1 MRDTRNFDP
10 RFDPAFQRGY
20 VDDGSGAPQPYRG
33 IEALGLEAL
42 GLEAGPVGPAP
53 LEPLESRDAAVAQA
67 QAHPEPLTVSLQGNP
82 WIRVLWVIAPVFVL
96 GGVIGQ
102 AWSQTLLFS
111 GSYASGPSGFASYV
125 APSVMQ
131 SVGPWMVL
139 TGLAA
144 LVGVVFLHAVRWRA
158 GE

>member
-1 MRDTRNFDP
+1 MSDSREFDP

-20 VDDGSGAPQPYRG
+20 RDDGSRASQQYRG
-33 IEALGLEAL
+33 IEALESGAE
-42 GLEAGPVGPAP
+42 PVVLPPQP
-53 LEPLESRDAAVAQA
+53 LEPRDAAVVEAL
-67 QAHPEPLTVSLQGNP
+67 AHPEPVAVSLHGNP
-82 WIRVLWVIAPVFVL
+82 WVRVLWVIAPVFIL

-102 AWSQTLLFS
+102 AWSQSLLFN
-111 GSYASGPSGFASYV
+111 GSSASDPSAFVSYV
-125 APSVMQ
+125 VPSVVQ

-158 GE
+158 AE

>member
-1 MRDTRNFDP
+1 MSDTRDFDP

-33 IEALGLEAL
+33 IEALGFGAEPL
-42 GLEAGPVGPAP
+42 GPAP

-67 QAHPEPLTVSLQGNP
+67 HPEPLVVSLQGNP

-158 GE
+158 AE

>member
-1 MRDTRNFDP
+1 MSDTRNFDP

-20 VDDGSGAPQPYRG
+20 VDDGPGAPQPYRG
-33 IEALGLEAL
+33 IEALGFGAEPL
-42 GLEAGPVGPAP
+42 GPAP

-67 QAHPEPLTVSLQGNP
+67 HPEPLAVSLQGNP

-158 GE
+158 AE

>member
-1 MRDTRNFDP
+1 MSDTRDFDP

-33 IEALGLEAL
+33 IEALGLGAE
-42 GLEAGPVGPAP
+42 PVGPAP

-67 QAHPEPLTVSLQGNP
+67 PAQAHPELLAVSLQGNP

-96 GGVIGQ
+96 GGLIGQ

-111 GSYASGPSGFASYV
+111 GSYASGPSGFVSYV

-158 GE
+158 AE

>member
-1 MRDTRNFDP
+1 MSDTRDFDP

-33 IEALGLEAL
+33 IEALEL
-42 GLEAGPVGPAP
+42 GAEPVGPAP

-67 QAHPEPLTVSLQGNP
+67 HPEPLAVSLQGNP

-158 GE
+158 AE

>member
-1 MRDTRNFDP
+1 MSDTRDFDP

-33 IEALGLEAL
+33 IEALGLGAE
-42 GLEAGPVGPAP
+42 PVGPAP
-53 LEPLESRDAAVAQA
+53 QPLESRDAVVAEA
-67 QAHPEPLTVSLQGNP
+67 QAHPEPLSLSLVGNP
-82 WIRVLWVIAPVFVL
+82 WVRVLWVIAPVFIL
-96 GGVIGQ
+96 GGLIGQ

-111 GSYASGPSGFASYV
+111 GSYASGPSGFVSYV

-158 GE
+158 AE

>member
-1 MRDTRNFDP
+1 MSDTRDFDP

-33 IEALGLEAL
+33 IEALGLEA
-42 GLEAGPVGPAP
+42 EPEP

-67 QAHPEPLTVSLQGNP
+67 PAQAHPELLAISLQGNP

-158 GE
+158 AE